1 MMMIAAM
8 VLAFA
13 LRAHSCT
20 LCGLPC
26 PESCFTALAADG
38 CPTVNAGNGNNN
50 DDVPL
55 ACGSMISALQDAGD
69 SNLKNVFASVVN
81 TACADTGGAGKLERA
96 LAAQSNGSRK
106 KCDSPRAFSLACAQ
120 SPAGCGGQVQEVRPH
135 RITRSK
141 PRKPC
146 RRLRRPRRLRP
157 CRRPMTCSVF
167 LGSRRRPDS
176 SRAGNSASTHAHEAT
191 LFRFFCQ
198 YSIANESEMVLG
210 G

>member
-1 MMMIAAM
+1 MTKMMMIAAM

-26 PESCFTALAADG
+26 PESCFTALAADS

-106 KCDSPRAFSLACAQ
+106 KCTGGTASSDNAEQATEALQTTEKTEKTETMQKADDLLSLLEE
-120 SPAGCGGQVQEVRPH
+120 S
-135 RITRSK
+135 SK
-141 PRKPC
+141 
-146 RRLRRPRRLRP
+146 
-157 CRRPMTCSVF
+157 
-167 LGSRRRPDS
+167 
-176 SRAGNSASTHAHEAT
+176 A
-191 LFRFFCQ
+191 RFFTCW
-198 YSIANESEMVLG
+198 
-210 G
+210 